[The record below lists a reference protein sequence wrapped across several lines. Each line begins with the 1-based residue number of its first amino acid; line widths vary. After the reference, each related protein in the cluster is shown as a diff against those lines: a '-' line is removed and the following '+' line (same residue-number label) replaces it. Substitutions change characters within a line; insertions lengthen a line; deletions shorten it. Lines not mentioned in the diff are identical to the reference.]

1 MDGNWDFLLS
11 KMPGLKNITIEN
23 QETMIVSSQLFQNT
37 KNIEHIKIRNIST
50 LTFQR
55 FPYLKKLKILDLSS
69 NIRRIPYN
77 VFEKLINL
85 EDLDLSRNELKK
97 LPNLEFNQNLR
108 NLNLGFNKIK
118 ILPQI
123 SPLQKLKTLI
133 LSHNNINT

>member
-1 MDGNWDFLLS
+1 
-11 KMPGLKNITIEN
+11 MPGLKNITIEN